1 MCRSWIALSTVIIF
15 TVLIFSI
22 SSCVYVNASESP
34 RISDQSQPT
43 FNSLVEAISNFRNS
57 STSQIEFLQQD
68 RILEHGK
75 PISAT
80 IDPKTNL
87 VYYVTSVMNNSKR
100 LQNTVSVL
108 NTTSDNIVDSFRVGD
123 SKNDFLKKIIFNN
136 GTNTLYGIGEHRVL
150 QNGSLYEYDSLYKI
164 DPRTHAFKRISLYS
178 EQEEGKEGDLSGIA
192 LNPQTNT
199 IYVGSLYP
207 EGGSPGL
214 YIIDGNSL
222 RVISKLNNWEFGISD
237 VLFDPNSHLI
247 YAAAKHDDVIS
258 VLNNANVIQKNIK
271 IHGPIKILADIKRS
285 NLYFAS
291 ADGNVTEINLK
302 NNESSVLQ
310 GLNVKDIAFNPS
322 DGMLYLLKVNPQLLK
337 NKGESENDIV
347 SEVIK
352 IDSKSN
358 HLEKLYQ
365 TNIKLNNIVV
375 DPSSKKI
382 ILFGS
387 DLRSSNTYL
396 YVLKAR

>member
-1 MCRSWIALSTVIIF
+1 M
-15 TVLIFSI
+15 
-22 SSCVYVNASESP
+22 
-34 RISDQSQPT
+34 
-43 FNSLVEAISNFRNS
+43 
-57 STSQIEFLQQD
+57 
-68 RILEHGK
+68 
-75 PISAT
+75 
-80 IDPKTNL
+80 
-87 VYYVTSVMNNSKR
+87 
-100 LQNTVSVL
+100 
-108 NTTSDNIVDSFRVGD
+108 
-123 SKNDFLKKIIFNN
+123 
-136 GTNTLYGIGEHRVL
+136 
-150 QNGSLYEYDSLYKI
+150 
-164 DPRTHAFKRISLYS
+164 
-178 EQEEGKEGDLSGIA
+178 
-192 LNPQTNT
+192 
-199 IYVGSLYP
+199 
-207 EGGSPGL
+207 
-214 YIIDGNSL
+214 
-222 RVISKLNNWEFGISD
+222 
-237 VLFDPNSHLI
+237 
-247 YAAAKHDDVIS
+247 
-258 VLNNANVIQKNIK
+258 NNANVIQKNIK